1 MRLCSHRG
9 RGSQGPRFFL
19 VKKWEIL
26 PKAKGLAA
34 SFCSSK
40 RYTSLCVWVRTP
52 HITVWECVEKS
63 TRNLPWGH
71 AAPQN
76 ADRRETSKQ
85 LKIIGP
91 RLDLYWECHT
101 LTPNFETIFRDKKSR
116 PFYREISENDIYRG
130 AIYPA
135 FWPAARL
142 STGSGFCRESRVI
155 KS

>member
-9 RGSQGPRFFL
+9 RGSQGPRFFFL

-40 RYTSLCVWVRTP
+40 RYTLLCVWVRTP

-63 TRNLPWGH
+63 TRNWPWGGT
-71 AAPQN
+71 APQN

-101 LTPNFETIFRDKKSR
+101 LTPNFETIFRDKKNR
-116 PFYREISENDIYRG
+116 PLYRENKRKWHRQRGYLSGILTSSQDFYREWILPR
-130 AIYPA
+130 
-135 FWPAARL
+135 
-142 STGSGFCRESRVI
+142 
-155 KS
+155 K